1 MLCVRQGGNL
11 IRENEPELKNLKV
24 LFGIYAFFIVA
35 SIVMPQYFGLHI
47 GYDITCARLSNI
59 LFLLY
64 MIFSPKIMKHF
75 LQTTLKCEIFYPLCL
90 YLLVA
95 GYTMVLRVDVNAFF
109 LVFLEIF
116 SLFMMIYGIRYVI
129 GYRRAIKWIIGCSYF
144 LGIYGLVEFV
154 YGKSIFLKLLATVPT
169 AVKNAYRS
177 GHYRIMGPC
186 GHSLGYGMVL
196 LLLIAFACID
206 LERNEVFI
214 FKRPVLLGILYINV
228 FLTGSRST
236 LGLAFLELVLL
247 LIFSNR
253 RNLKKSL
260 FYMIFMILGAIV
272 ALLLIHNTGIG
283 RYLMGQ
289 IASVIDQVFGTEFA
303 ARFGVEVDRLNA
315 SSAYREALP
324 KIFTLDWLNPLLGRA
339 RDFGGA
345 EIDGVYIHSI
355 DNYYVVQYIKYA
367 YPGLVSYALFMIVL
381 LVILIRNLIEKGNR
395 MSAVTK
401 VVLIGGVLYFVN
413 LWWVDALQTLKYVYI
428 VIAIFYASRF
438 ENRDRTLLEVDT

>member
-1 MLCVRQGGNL
+1 MLCVRQGDNL

-116 SLFMMIYGIRYVI
+116 SLFMMLYGIRYVI

-154 YGKSIFLKLLATVPT
+154 YGKSIFLKFLATVPT

>member
-154 YGKSIFLKLLATVPT
+154 YGKSIFLKFLATVPT